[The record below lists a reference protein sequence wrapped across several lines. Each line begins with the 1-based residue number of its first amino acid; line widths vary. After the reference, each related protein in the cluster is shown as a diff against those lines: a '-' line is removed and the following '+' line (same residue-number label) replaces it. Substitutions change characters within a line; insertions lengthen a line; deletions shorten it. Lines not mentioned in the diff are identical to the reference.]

1 MEDVSK
7 TFEKSLSKS
16 FIKELPNFKD
26 PKDIGNMMSSLS
38 STQKEVKEDE
48 EENEDDL
55 SKEEAKEATG
65 AGSAGGFEAPLFG
78 EPKKNNLF
86 QPGTETKLT
95 KPKGGTVNED
105 EISGGLADG
114 MTLKDLAKHHDTTVD
129 ELIDKVSD
137 GINVEME
144 HTSSIPI
151 ALEIALDHIYE
162 DLDYYGK
169 LEKIEAKEATT
180 SASVGAYD
188 APIGGGRKDPLQ
200 IDTPKSVYGKLRSVK
215 DPNFPKLGGP
225 GSTFVKVKDKCKKFP
240 YCNQG
245 DIKALEFFENN
256 LVKEG
261 IKNISK
267 RYDLNED
274 YIKGVILENTNIYY
288 KNTNMNKEIE
298 NMIDGIVEKVL
309 SEEINKKAKQVTESV
324 TDEIDEMDEFYEI
337 ALKRREERM
346 EAKNAKPDF
355 LDLDG
360 DGNKKESM
368 KKASGETDETLEEG
382 FKDSMEDF
390 YDSAREKF
398 DALKLLLR
406 ALAKL
411 GYTLPEYRIGK
422 RNPKVLKRHME
433 IWLNNEMDKLPDYKT
448 ERVLKRLKREIGK
461 LDELEELALQKF
473 AEDPNFFSKYQQDM
487 LLDRLKVT
495 DGGIERKKNDTS
507 IDGEIEEDEMEEGN
521 EFSGARQDAID
532 AGEDEFEVNGKKYP
546 VKESLNLTEE
556 EMIDLIE
563 RIIQEEKIEGIKS
576 QDSAMKQSKKETDS
590 YMKDLMKKFK
600 DYLKDGSEG
609 KFDMEPKHFP
619 KGNGELK
626 KMEKMAY
633 TPSPGVEEYID
644 QIARS
649 GGMENLEYDQIKP
662 NEEWLDKNIVGS
674 SETGNSD
681 EYANAVPTD
690 VNKSVKKRKD
700 DNILGKLKSQSYN
713 KSPQPV
719 TDFAGHH
726 TNNKKFAGIDVKE
739 SKEYKKQNK
748 INEDLERMIKLFSHN
763 YKTQ

>member
-1 MEDVSK
+1 MSDLKNTINRELNRAFNKEASN
-7 TFEKSLSKS
+7 LS
-16 FIKELPNFKD
+16 FGPNGTNDIKNYTS
-26 PKDIGNMMSSLS
+26 MMTDLS
-38 STQKEVKEDE
+38 SAKKEVH
-48 EENEDDL
+48 EDDEDIE
-55 SKEEAKEATG
+55 KEETKEATG
-65 AGSAGGFEAPLFG
+65 AGSAGGFEVPLFS

-95 KPKGGTVNED
+95 TVPEGGPVNED
-105 EISGGLADG
+105 EIPGGLTDG
-114 MTLKDLAKHHDTTVD
+114 MTLKDIAKHHDTTID

-137 GINVEME
+137 GVNVEME

-169 LEKIEAKEATT
+169 LKKIEATEATT

-200 IDTPKSVYGKLRSVK
+200 IDTPKSVYSKLRSVK
-215 DPNFPKLGGP
+215 DPKFPKLGGT
-225 GSTFVKVKDKCKKFP
+225 GGTFVKVKDKCKKFP

-261 IKNISK
+261 IKNISS
-267 RYDLNED
+267 RYNLNED

-324 TDEIDEMDEFYEI
+324 TEEIDEMEEFYEI
-337 ALKRREERM
+337 ALKRKKERM

-360 DGNKKESM
+360 DGDTKEPM
-368 KKASGETDETLEEG
+368 KKAAGETDEE
-382 FKDSMEDF
+382 
-390 YDSAREKF
+390 
-398 DALKLLLR
+398 
-406 ALAKL
+406 
-411 GYTLPEYRIGK
+411 
-422 RNPKVLKRHME
+422 V
-433 IWLNNEMDKLPDYKT
+433 
-448 ERVLKRLKREIGK
+448 
-461 LDELEELALQKF
+461 
-473 AEDPNFFSKYQQDM
+473 
-487 LLDRLKVT
+487 
-495 DGGIERKKNDTS
+495 
-507 IDGEIEEDEMEEGN
+507 EEGN

-609 KFDMEPKHFP
+609 KFDMEPKEFP
-619 KGNGELK
+619 KGNNELGGE
-626 KMEKMAY
+626 ERFGYSSSDSA
-633 TPSPGVEEYID
+633 EEYLKHLSR
-644 QIARS
+644 A
-649 GGMENLEYDQIKP
+649 GGMENLQTDEISYD
-662 NEEWLDKNIVGS
+662 EERIDKYINGH
-674 SETGNSD
+674 SETGNSS
-681 EYANAVPTD
+681 EYANAIPTD
-690 VNKSVKKRKD
+690 VNSDDVDERRKENLYTKAKKHT
-700 DNILGKLKSQSYN
+700 SY
-713 KSPQPV
+713 KRVPQPV
-719 TDFAGHH
+719 TDEVAGHKKGNAKLAKL
-726 TNNKKFAGIDVKE
+726 TSEQENKKEIKL
-739 SKEYKKQNK
+739 
-748 INEDLERMIKLFSHN
+748 NENIERMKQMFSHN
-763 YKTQ
+763 FKSQ

>member
-38 STQKEVKEDE
+38 SAQKEVKEDK

-55 SKEEAKEATG
+55 SKEETKEATG

-95 KPKGGTVNED
+95 KPKGGPVNED
-105 EISGGLADG
+105 EIPGGLADG
-114 MTLKDLAKHHDTTVD
+114 MTLKDLAKHHDTTID

-200 IDTPKSVYGKLRSVK
+200 IDTPKSVYSKLRSVK
-215 DPNFPKLGGP
+215 DPKFPKLGGS
-225 GSTFVKVKDKCKKFP
+225 GSTFVRVKDKCKKFP

-256 LVKEG
+256 LVKEA
-261 IKNISK
+261 IKNISE
-267 RYDLNED
+267 RYNLNAD

-288 KNTNMNKEIE
+288 KNTDMNKEIK

-309 SEEINKKAKQVTESV
+309 SEEINKKAKKVTESV
-324 TDEIDEMDEFYEI
+324 TEEIDEMDEFYEI

-360 DGNKKESM
+360 DGDTEESM
-368 KKASGETDETLEEG
+368 KKASGETDEE
-382 FKDSMEDF
+382 
-390 YDSAREKF
+390 
-398 DALKLLLR
+398 
-406 ALAKL
+406 
-411 GYTLPEYRIGK
+411 
-422 RNPKVLKRHME
+422 V
-433 IWLNNEMDKLPDYKT
+433 
-448 ERVLKRLKREIGK
+448 
-461 LDELEELALQKF
+461 
-473 AEDPNFFSKYQQDM
+473 
-487 LLDRLKVT
+487 
-495 DGGIERKKNDTS
+495 
-507 IDGEIEEDEMEEGN
+507 EEGN
-521 EFSGARQDAID
+521 AFSRALGKAREE
-532 AGEDEFEVNGKKYP
+532 GEVEFEVNGKTYP
-546 VKESLNLTEE
+546 VKESLQLSEE

-563 RIIQEEKIEGIKS
+563 KIIEEQKIEGIKT
-576 QDSAMKQSKKETDS
+576 QDSAMKQSKKDTDD

-609 KFDMEPKHFP
+609 KFEMEPKHFP

-662 NEEWLDKNIVGS
+662 NEEWLDKNILGS

-700 DNILGKLKSQSYN
+700 DNILAKLKAQSYN

-726 TNNKKFAGIDVKE
+726 INDEKFAGIEVKE
-739 SKEYKKQNK
+739 SKESKIKNN
-748 INEDLERMIKLFSHN
+748 INEDLERMKKLFSHN

>member
-1 MEDVSK
+1 MTDLSK
-7 TFEKSLSKS
+7 EFEKSLGKEFRKSASEITSGNSK
-16 FIKELPNFKD
+16 LPIEDYGK
-26 PKDIGNMMSSLS
+26 MMSSLS
-38 STQKEVKEDE
+38 KIDKEIKEDE
-48 EENEDDL
+48 DIE
-55 SKEEAKEATG
+55 KEETKEATG
-65 AGSAGGFEAPLFG
+65 AGSAGGFEAPLFS

-86 QPGTETKLT
+86 QPGTKTELT
-95 KPKGGTVNED
+95 KGGPVNED
-105 EISGGLADG
+105 EIPGGLADG
-114 MTLKDLAKHHDTTVD
+114 MTLKDLAKHHDTTID
-129 ELIDKVSD
+129 ELIDKVSN

-162 DLDYYGK
+162 DLDYYNK
-169 LEKIEAKEATT
+169 LKKIEAKEATT

-267 RYDLNED
+267 RYNLNED

-288 KNTNMNKEIE
+288 KNTDMNKEIE

-309 SEEINKKAKQVTESV
+309 SEEINKKAKQITESV
-324 TDEIDEMDEFYEI
+324 TEEIDEMDEFYEI

-360 DGNKKESM
+360 DGDTEESMKKAAKDKEETKESAKPDFLDLDGDGDKKESM
-368 KKASGETDETLEEG
+368 KKAS
-382 FKDSMEDF
+382 KD
-390 YDSAREKF
+390 
-398 DALKLLLR
+398 
-406 ALAKL
+406 
-411 GYTLPEYRIGK
+411 
-422 RNPKVLKRHME
+422 
-433 IWLNNEMDKLPDYKT
+433 
-448 ERVLKRLKREIGK
+448 
-461 LDELEELALQKF
+461 
-473 AEDPNFFSKYQQDM
+473 
-487 LLDRLKVT
+487 
-495 DGGIERKKNDTS
+495 KK
-507 IDGEIEEDEMEEGN
+507 E
-521 EFSGARQDAID
+521 A
-532 AGEDEFEVNGKKYP
+532 
-546 VKESLNLTEE
+546 KESLQLSEE

-563 RIIQEEKIEGIKS
+563 KIIEEQKIEGIKT
-576 QDSAMKQSKKETDS
+576 QDSVMKQSKKDTDT

-609 KFDMEPKHFP
+609 KFDMEPKVFP

-662 NEEWLDKNIVGS
+662 NEEWLDNNILGS

-700 DNILGKLKSQSYN
+700 DNILAALKKQSYN
-713 KSPQPV
+713 KAPQPV

-726 TNNKKFAGIDVKE
+726 TNDEEFAGIKVNVAE
-739 SKEYKKQNK
+739 SKEGKKEEK
-748 INEDLERMIKLFSHN
+748 LNENLDRMKKLFSHN

>member
-1 MEDVSK
+1 MADLSK
-7 TFEKSLSKS
+7 EFEKSLGKEFRKS
-16 FIKELPNFKD
+16 ASEMTSGKNNLPIEDYGK
-26 PKDIGNMMSSLS
+26 MMTSLNKIE
-38 STQKEVKEDE
+38 KEVKE

-55 SKEEAKEATG
+55 SKEETKEATG
-65 AGSAGGFEAPLFG
+65 AGSAGGFEAPLFS
-78 EPKKNNLF
+78 EPKNNLF

-95 KPKGGTVNED
+95 KPKGGPVNED
-105 EISGGLADG
+105 EIPGGLADG
-114 MTLKDLAKHHDTTVD
+114 MTLKDLAKHHDTTID

-180 SASVGAYD
+180 SASVGVYD

-200 IDTPKSVYGKLRSVK
+200 IDTPKSVYSKLRSVK
-215 DPNFPKLGGP
+215 DPKFPKLGGP
-225 GSTFVKVKDKCKKFP
+225 GSTFVRVKDKCKKFP

-256 LVKEG
+256 LVKEA
-261 IKNISK
+261 IKNISE
-267 RYDLNED
+267 RYNLNAD

-288 KNTNMNKEIE
+288 KNTDMNKEIK

-324 TDEIDEMDEFYEI
+324 TEEIDEMDEFYEI

-360 DGNKKESM
+360 DGDTEESM
-368 KKASGETDETLEEG
+368 KKAAKDKKETDEE
-382 FKDSMEDF
+382 
-390 YDSAREKF
+390 
-398 DALKLLLR
+398 
-406 ALAKL
+406 
-411 GYTLPEYRIGK
+411 
-422 RNPKVLKRHME
+422 V
-433 IWLNNEMDKLPDYKT
+433 
-448 ERVLKRLKREIGK
+448 
-461 LDELEELALQKF
+461 
-473 AEDPNFFSKYQQDM
+473 
-487 LLDRLKVT
+487 
-495 DGGIERKKNDTS
+495 
-507 IDGEIEEDEMEEGN
+507 EEGN
-521 EFSGARQDAID
+521 AFSGELNKARKE
-532 AGEDEFEVNGKKYP
+532 GKDEFEVDGKTYK
-546 VKESLNLTEE
+546 VESKESVQLSEE

-563 RIIQEEKIEGIKS
+563 KIIEEQKIEGIKT
-576 QDSAMKQSKKETDS
+576 QDSAMKQSKKDTDS

-609 KFDMEPKHFP
+609 KFDMEPKTFP

-649 GGMENLEYDQIKP
+649 GGMENLDYDQIKP
-662 NEEWLDKNIVGS
+662 NEEWLDKNILGS

-681 EYANAVPTD
+681 EYANAVATD
-690 VNKSVKKRKD
+690 ANKGVKKRKD
-700 DNILGKLKSQSYN
+700 DNILAALKKQSYN
-713 KSPQPV
+713 KAPQPV

-726 TNNKKFAGIDVKE
+726 TNDEKLAGIQVAENKKQV
-739 SKEYKKQNK
+739 K
-748 INEDLERMIKLFSHN
+748 INEDLERIKKLFSHN

>member
-1 MEDVSK
+1 MGDLSK
-7 TFEKSLSKS
+7 EFEKSLGKEFRKS
-16 FIKELPNFKD
+16 ASEMTTGKNNLPIEDYGK
-26 PKDIGNMMSSLS
+26 MMTSLNKIE
-38 STQKEVKEDE
+38 KEVKEDE
-48 EENEDDL
+48 DIE
-55 SKEEAKEATG
+55 KEETKEATG
-65 AGSAGGFEAPLFG
+65 ASSAGGFESTLFG
-78 EPKKNNLF
+78 GPKKNTLF

-95 KPKGGTVNED
+95 KPKGGPVNED
-105 EISGGLADG
+105 EIPGGLADG
-114 MTLKDLAKHHDTTVD
+114 MTLKDLAKHHDTTID

-137 GINVEME
+137 GINIEME

-188 APIGGGRKDPLQ
+188 VPFGSPKKDPLK
-200 IDTPKSVYGKLRSVK
+200 IEKSVDSAYKKLRSVK

-225 GSTFVKVKDKCKKFP
+225 GSTFVKVKNKCKKFP

-267 RYDLNED
+267 RYNLNED

-288 KNTNMNKEIE
+288 KNTDMNKDIE

-309 SEEINKKAKQVTESV
+309 SEEINKKTKQITESV
-324 TDEIDEMDEFYEI
+324 TEEVDEMEEFYEI
-337 ALKRREERM
+337 ALKRKEERM
-346 EAKNAKPDF
+346 EAKKAKPDF

-360 DGNKKESM
+360 DGDTKEPM
-368 KKASGETDETLEEG
+368 KKAAGETDEE
-382 FKDSMEDF
+382 
-390 YDSAREKF
+390 
-398 DALKLLLR
+398 
-406 ALAKL
+406 
-411 GYTLPEYRIGK
+411 
-422 RNPKVLKRHME
+422 V
-433 IWLNNEMDKLPDYKT
+433 
-448 ERVLKRLKREIGK
+448 
-461 LDELEELALQKF
+461 
-473 AEDPNFFSKYQQDM
+473 
-487 LLDRLKVT
+487 
-495 DGGIERKKNDTS
+495 
-507 IDGEIEEDEMEEGN
+507 EEGN

-532 AGEDEFEVNGKKYP
+532 AGEDEFEVDGKTYP
-546 VKESLNLTEE
+546 VKESLSLTEE

-563 RIIQEEKIEGIKS
+563 KIIEEQKIEGIKT
-576 QDSAMKQSKKETDS
+576 QDSAMKQSKKDTDS

-609 KFDMEPKHFP
+609 KFEMEPKHFP

-649 GGMENLEYDQIKP
+649 GGMENLDYDQIKP

-681 EYANAVPTD
+681 EYANAVATD
-690 VNKSVKKRKD
+690 ANKGVKKRKD
-700 DNILGKLKSQSYN
+700 DNILAALKKQSYN
-713 KSPQPV
+713 KAPQPV

-726 TNNKKFAGIDVKE
+726 TNDEKLAGIQVSE
-739 SKEYKKQNK
+739 SKENKKEEK
-748 INEDLERMIKLFSHN
+748 LNENIDRMKKLFSHN